1 MPYKPNEREYRNFAA
16 LTADNANQDNEQML
30 VRGYASTYQPYVLY
44 EAGEDRVI
52 EEVDPHAFD
61 GADISDVIM
70 QYDHAGRVFA
80 RTKNGSLQVTP
91 DEHGLLVIADLSG
104 SDIARGIYSDIRSG
118 LIDSM
123 SFGFIVKRDSW
134 NHDEVDANGIRIHKR
149 RILEFKKIF
158 DVSVV
163 SLPANPTTEINTYRN
178 LCEGVIQEFRLEQQK
193 RENDE
198 LEAAKLA
205 ARIRAILLS
214 KE

>member
-16 LTADNANQDNEQML
+16 LTADADANENEKML

-44 EAGEDRVI
+44 EDGTDRVI
-52 EEVDPHAFD
+52 EEVDQNAFD
-61 GADISDVIM
+61 NTDLSDVIM

-80 RTKNGSLQVTP
+80 RTKNGSLEVTP
-91 DEHGLLVIADLSG
+91 DQHGLLVIADLSG

-193 RENDE
+193 RENDMF
-198 LEAAKLA
+198 EAAKLT
-205 ARIRAILLS
+205 ARIRAMLLS
-214 KE
+214 K